1 MKPAQ
6 SIPDGR
12 FGVSS
17 SLHSMLTF
25 SSIVTAGKK
34 GFMSTAKP
42 LSGIRVVELGQLL
55 AGPFTGAILG
65 YFGAEVIK
73 IEPPGGA
80 PLRQWREVHNG
91 TSFWYRSLGR
101 NKKSV
106 VLDLKTE
113 KGRDVTRRLLKTADV
128 VIENFRPGTM
138 EKWALGPAD
147 IKPDNPGLIY
157 ARISG
162 YGQTGPFSQKP
173 GYASVTEGYGG
184 FRYINGHK
192 DEPPVRPNISL
203 GDTVAAI
210 HAALGVTLAIIQRH
224 QSNEGQVVDVA
235 LYESVFN
242 LLEGIIPEYDGAGVI
257 REPSGSTITGIVP
270 TNTYRCA
277 DGKFVVI
284 GGNGDSI
291 FKRLMLEAE
300 RPDIANDPALAQNPG
315 RVIHQ
320 QRIDDAL
327 SGWCAA
333 HTSTEIIDRLE
344 TAKVPVGPI
353 YNVADMLE
361 DPHYN
366 ARGLFETVEIDGKP
380 LKIPAI
386 MPRLSDSPG
395 GTEWAGG
402 DVGAHKNEVL
412 SELLG
417 MSDDEIA
424 DL

>member
-1 MKPAQ
+1 M
-6 SIPDGR
+6 
-12 FGVSS
+12 
-17 SLHSMLTF
+17 SM
-25 SSIVTAGKK
+25 
-34 GFMSTAKP
+34 AKP

-73 IEPPGGA
+73 IEPPGGD
-80 PLRQWREVHNG
+80 PLRQWREVNNG

-113 KGRDVTRRLLKTADV
+113 GGRDVTRRLLKTADV

-138 EKWALGPAD
+138 EKWALGPED

-173 GYASVTEGYGG
+173 GYASVTEGYAG

-277 DGKFVVI
+277 DDKFVVI

-291 FKRLMLEAE
+291 FKRLMLEAD

-327 SGWCAA
+327 ADWCAA
-333 HTSTEIIDRLE
+333 HISTEIIDKLE

-366 ARGLFETVEIDGKP
+366 ARGLFETVEIDGEP

-386 MPRLSDSPG
+386 MPRLSETPG
-395 GTEWAGG
+395 ATEWPGG
-402 DVGAHKNEVL
+402 DVGAHTHEVL

-417 MSDDEIA
+417 MSDEDIA
-424 DL
+424 NLSRD

>member
-1 MKPAQ
+1 
-6 SIPDGR
+6 
-12 FGVSS
+12 
-17 SLHSMLTF
+17 
-25 SSIVTAGKK
+25 
-34 GFMSTAKP
+34 
-42 LSGIRVVELGQLL
+42 
-55 AGPFTGAILG
+55 
-65 YFGAEVIK
+65 
-73 IEPPGGA
+73 
-80 PLRQWREVHNG
+80 
-91 TSFWYRSLGR
+91 
-101 NKKSV
+101 
-106 VLDLKTE
+106 VLDLKT
-113 KGRDVTRRLLKTADV
+113 KNGRDVTRRLLKTADV

-138 EKWALGPAD
+138 EKWALGPED

-173 GYASVTEGYGG
+173 GYASVTEGYAG

-210 HAALGVTLAIIQRH
+210 HAALGVTLAIIQRYH
-224 QSNEGQVVDVA
+224 SNEGQVVDVA

-327 SGWCAA
+327 SGWCA
-333 HTSTEIIDRLE
+333 HTRHQRIIERSK

-353 YNVADMLE
+353 YNVEDMMS

-366 ARGLFETVEIDGKP
+366 ARGMFETVEINGEP

-386 MPRLSDSPG
+386 MPKLSSTPGKTIWPGAAIGEHNQEILGGLLGLSDR
-395 GTEWAGG
+395 
-402 DVGAHKNEVL
+402 
-412 SELLG
+412 
-417 MSDDEIA
+417 EIA
-424 DL
+424 EL

>member
-1 MKPAQ
+1 M
-6 SIPDGR
+6 
-12 FGVSS
+12 
-17 SLHSMLTF
+17 SM
-25 SSIVTAGKK
+25 
-34 GFMSTAKP
+34 AKP

-73 IEPPGGA
+73 IEPPGGD
-80 PLRQWREVHNG
+80 PLRQWREVNNG

-113 KGRDVTRRLLKTADV
+113 GGRDVTRRLLKTADV

-138 EKWALGPAD
+138 EKWALGPED

-173 GYASVTEGYGG
+173 GYASVTEGYAG

-277 DGKFVVI
+277 DDKFVVI

-291 FKRLMLEAE
+291 FKRLMLEAD

-327 SGWCAA
+327 ADWCAA
-333 HTSTEIIDRLE
+333 HTSTEIIDKLE
-344 TAKVPVGPI
+344 TVKVPVGPI

-366 ARGLFETVEIDGKP
+366 ARGLFETVEIDGEP

-386 MPRLSDSPG
+386 MPRLSETPG
-395 GTEWAGG
+395 ATEWPGG
-402 DVGAHKNEVL
+402 DVGAHTHEVL

-417 MSDDEIA
+417 MSDEDIA
-424 DL
+424 NLSRD